1 MLIKINMK
9 NIIGILFA
17 VIIFTSCGSGEA
29 QTKTVLPKVQQ
40 GQQVATFAGGCFWGL
55 QEGFSE
61 LKGVI
66 KSTSGYSGGTKK
78 DPTYEQ
84 VSSEVT
90 GHAESVQIIYD
101 PKVISYAQ
109 LLAAFFVMHDPS
121 TLNRQGPDEGTSYR
135 SIAFYRNADEKKQI
149 ETAIKKYNS
158 SLMHLQPAVT
168 EVKAFDVFYAAE
180 NYHQNYVK
188 LNSNSAY
195 VQNVCG
201 PKIQKLRSAF
211 PELLKNKMK

>member
-1 MLIKINMK
+1 MK
-9 NIIGILFA
+9 NIIGILLA
-17 VIIFTSCGSGEA
+17 IITLTSCGSGEA
-29 QTKTVLPKVQQ
+29 QTKTVLPTAQQ

-61 LKGVI
+61 LKGVV

-84 VSSEVT
+84 VTSEIT
-90 GHAESVQIIYD
+90 GHAEAVQVIYD

-135 SIAFYRNADEKKQI
+135 SIAFYRTAEEKKLI
-149 ETAIKKYNS
+149 EAAIKKYNS
-158 SLMHLQPAVT
+158 NLMHLQPAVT
-168 EVKAFDVFYAAE
+168 EVKKYDVFYSAE

-188 LNSNSAY
+188 LNPNSGY

-201 PKIQKLRSAF
+201 PKVQKLRSAF
-211 PELLKNKMK
+211 PELLKDKYK